1 MNPTGL
7 TSRRTV
13 CAVVAGAFALVL
25 LACEQKPSA
34 SPALRTDA
42 QGGPSTQ
49 EADARQLVLAA
60 RPQPP
65 EPSAFVAQTP
75 PEPQATAPVPDKPE
89 AKASVPKSPTAAGKP
104 TSPSRPVG
112 DAELMARV
120 KSAVLAEPMTAL
132 LFNVSVSGGVVT
144 LSGTADSAETRDKA
158 ARAAAAVEGV
168 KSVNNKIAVISAS

>member
-1 MNPTGL
+1 MDPTGL

-13 CAVVAGAFALVL
+13 CAVFAGAFALVL
-25 LACEQKPSA
+25 LACEQKPS
-34 SPALRTDA
+34 PALRTDA
-42 QGGPSTQ
+42 QGGPSTP

-75 PEPQATAPVPDKPE
+75 PEPQATAPAPDKPE
-89 AKASVPKSPTAAGKP
+89 AKASVPKSPTAAGKAP
-104 TSPSRPVG
+104 SPSRPVG
-112 DAELMARV
+112 DAELTARV

-132 LFNVSVSGGVVT
+132 LFNVNVSGGVVT

-168 KSVNNKIAVISAS
+168 KSVNNKIVVISAS

>member
-1 MNPTGL
+1 MYSIGL
-7 TSRRTV
+7 TSRRTL
-13 CAVVAGAFALVL
+13 CAAFAGAFALAL

-42 QGGPSTQ
+42 QSGPPAQ
-49 EADARQLVLAA
+49 QADARQLVAVA

-65 EPSAFVAQTP
+65 EPNAFVAQTP
-75 PEPQATAPVPDKPE
+75 SEPQATAPAPDKPG
-89 AKASVPKSPTAAGKP
+89 AKSTVPKSPTAAGKP
-104 TSPSRPVG
+104 SRPNRPVG
-112 DAELMARV
+112 DTELAARV

-132 LFNVSVSGGVVT
+132 LFNVNVAGGVVT

-158 ARAAAAVEGV
+158 VRAAAAVEGV